1 LPCQTDDMEPL
12 CGGE

>member
-1 LPCQTDDMEPL
+1 LSCQTDDMEPL